1 MSTIKVDTYLTRGG
15 ASEIAIDKLKGV
27 STADSIAIQTGATTT
42 VLQKGMLK
50 TAVHF
55 NSLGGNVLSE
65 NLNVSSVDDDGTG
78 DFGIHFSNNFNTANY
93 VMTHAVNDG
102 GASTA
107 QFATDITYGTN
118 TTATTDIENH
128 YVTAGDNRTN
138 ADSYG
143 IMITFCGRLA

>member
-50 TAVHF
+50 TAVHL

-78 DFGIHFSNNFNTANY
+78 DYGLHFSNNFNTVNY
-93 VMTHAVNDG
+93 VMTHASNDG
-102 GASTA
+102 GAS
-107 QFATDITYGTN
+107 
-118 TTATTDIENH
+118 
-128 YVTAGDNRTN
+128 
-138 ADSYG
+138 
-143 IMITFCGRLA
+143 

>member
-143 IMITFCGRLA
+143 IMLMFAGDLA

>member
-1 MSTIKVDTYLTRGG
+1 MASILKVNTLT
-15 ASEIAIDKLKGV
+15 GV
-27 STADSIAIQTGATTT
+27 TTADSISVTTGATTT

-50 TAVHF
+50 VTLHL
-55 NSLGGNVLSE
+55 NSLASNALSE
-65 NLNVSSVDDDGTG
+65 TLNVSSADDDGTG

-143 IMITFCGRLA
+143 IMLMFAGDLA

>member
-1 MSTIKVDTYLTRGG
+1 MASELKVDKFT
-15 ASEIAIDKLKGV
+15 GV
-27 STADSIAIQTGATTT
+27 TTADSISVTTGATTT

-50 TAVHF
+50 VTVHL
-55 NSLGGNVLSE
+55 NSLGGNALSE

-143 IMITFCGRLA
+143 IMLMFAGDLA

>member
-1 MSTIKVDTYLTRGG
+1 MSTIKVDSYLTRGG

>member
-1 MSTIKVDTYLTRGG
+1 MASILRVNTLTDASSNNSITMAIIANGVPKVTLHLNSMTSTPTQ
-15 ASEIAIDKLKGV
+15 SEV
-27 STADSIAIQTGATTT
+27 
-42 VLQKGMLK
+42 
-50 TAVHF
+50 
-55 NSLGGNVLSE
+55 
-65 NLNVSSVDDDGTG
+65 LNVSSVDDDGTG
-78 DFGIHFSNNFNTANY
+78 DFGIHFSSNFNTANY
-93 VMTHAVNDG
+93 IMTHAVNDG

-143 IMITFCGRLA
+143 IMITFHGDLA

>member
-1 MSTIKVDTYLTRGG
+1 MASELKVDKFT
-15 ASEIAIDKLKGV
+15 GV
-27 STADSIAIQTGATTT
+27 TTAGSISVTTGATTT

-50 TAVHF
+50 VTVHL
-55 NSLGGNVLSE
+55 NSLGGNALSE

-143 IMITFCGRLA
+143 IMLMFAGDLA

>member
-65 NLNVSSVDDDGTG
+65 NLNVSSIDDDGAG
-78 DFGIHFSNNFNTANY
+78 DYGLHFSNNFNTANY
-93 VMTHAVNDG
+93 VMTHASNDG
-102 GASTA
+102 GASSA
-107 QFATDITYGTN
+107 IIVTDLTYGTN
-118 TTATTDIENH
+118 TTAAVDVEQV
-128 YVTAGDNRTN
+128 YVDANTNRTN
-138 ADSYG
+138 ADGYG
-143 IMITFCGRLA
+143 IMLMFAGDLA

>member
-1 MSTIKVDTYLTRGG
+1 MTSQLNVDTIVDKAGSGG
-15 ASEIAIDKLKGV
+15 TNVKIANTSVTVAEGG
-27 STADSIAIQTGATTT
+27 SGTTNT
-42 VLQKGMLK
+42 VQGLIKCMI
-50 TAVHF
+50 HF
-55 NSLGGNVLSE
+55 DTVGSNVTS
-65 NLNVSSVDDDGTG
+65 NTLNISSFDDDGTG
-78 DFGIHFSNNFNTANY
+78 DHGINFSSNFSNANY

-107 QFATDITYGTN
+107 QFSTDITYGTN

>member
-1 MSTIKVDTYLTRGG
+1 MALGKIKADTL
-15 ASEIAIDKLKGV
+15 EH
-27 STADSIAIQTGATTT
+27 STAGALDTSYVVNGSAKVWLYGPATVASISDS
-42 VLQKGMLK
+42 
-50 TAVHF
+50 F
-55 NSLGGNVLSE
+55 NI
-65 NLNVSSVDDDGTG
+65 SSVDDDGTG

>member
-1 MSTIKVDTYLTRGG
+1 VSTIKVDTYLTRGG

-143 IMITFCGRLA
+143 IMLMFAGDLA

>member
-1 MSTIKVDTYLTRGG
+1 MASILKVNTLT
-15 ASEIAIDKLKGV
+15 GV
-27 STADSIAIQTGATTT
+27 TTADSISVTTGATTT

-50 TAVHF
+50 VTLHLK
-55 NSLGGNVLSE
+55 SLASNARSE
-65 NLNVSSVDDDGTG
+65 TLNVSSVDDDGTG
-78 DFGIHFSNNFNTANY
+78 DFGIHFSHNFNTANY

-118 TTATTDIENH
+118 STATTDIENH

-143 IMITFCGRLA
+143 IMLMFAGDLA

>member
-1 MSTIKVDTYLTRGG
+1 M
-15 ASEIAIDKLKGV
+15 ASELKVNKLTGV
-27 STADSIAIQTGATTT
+27 TTADSISVTTGATTT

-50 TAVHF
+50 VTVHL
-55 NSLGGNVLSE
+55 NSLGGNALSE

-107 QFATDITYGTN
+107 QFSTDITFGTN
-118 TTATTDIENH
+118 TTSTTDIENH
-128 YVTAGDNRTN
+128 FVTAGDNRTN

-143 IMITFCGRLA
+143 IMLMFAGDLA

>member
-1 MSTIKVDTYLTRGG
+1 MASELKVDKFT
-15 ASEIAIDKLKGV
+15 GV
-27 STADSIAIQTGATTT
+27 TTADSISVTTGATTT

-50 TAVHF
+50 ATLHL
-55 NSLGGNVLSE
+55 NSLGGNALSE

-93 VMTHAVNDG
+93 IMTHAVNDG

-143 IMITFCGRLA
+143 IMLMFAGDLA